1 MIYTADEKPKLL
13 LRFCG
18 IFVVEKILA
27 SPWATIYCGSKFLL
41 EFETAIYT

>member
-1 MIYTADEKPKLL
+1 MCTADEKLKPL

-18 IFVVEKILA
+18 IFVVEKSWLLLGN
-27 SPWATIYCGSKFLL
+27 PLLWQQVFLL